1 MSARKRTKLSPR
13 EDDEES
19 TRLVPPQAPPKTV
32 EKKPLMEETLI
43 EIPDTDSEE
52 EIEEGGKPS
61 FREKEKP
68 EVEDEEDP
76 EETKGEC
83 GDDPDDEKEEMP
95 FMPSTSAEAS
105 DKE

>member
-1 MSARKRTKLSPR
+1 RNMSARKRTKLSPR

-19 TRLVPPQAPPKTV
+19 TRLVSTGS
-32 EKKPLMEETLI
+32 KPLMEETLI

-61 FREKEKP
+61 FREP

-95 FMPSTSAEAS
+95 FMPMYAKAKCAR
-105 DKE
+105 DKES